1 MRNTMQV
8 VMPQR
13 RQTLAE
19 MDAPPA
25 TVLDTPTSEEVASP
39 RPMDASEGTNTM
51 RMKSKRSGSIQSWK
65 SISRDM
71 LPGLNGLADSAS
83 SLAPQQSDRTMSENT
98 QASST
103 SQSFTSSMA
112 SSIHRNWEL
121 EMESLLKVCST

>member
-39 RPMDASEGTNTM
+39 RLMDASEGTNTM

-71 LPGLNGLADSAS
+71 LPGPNGLADSAS

-103 SQSFTSSMA
+103 SQSFASSMA